1 MVGVIDN
8 GFHKPFALG
17 TNGNNWL
24 GKLPNRAMTK
34 MPSKKI
40 MVAQYAVRGS
50 SFTTL
55 ASLFS
60 S

>member
-1 MVGVIDN
+1 MDN
-8 GFHKPFALG
+8 GFHRPFALG

-24 GKLPNRAMTK
+24 GKLPNKAMTK
-34 MPSKKI
+34 IPSKKM